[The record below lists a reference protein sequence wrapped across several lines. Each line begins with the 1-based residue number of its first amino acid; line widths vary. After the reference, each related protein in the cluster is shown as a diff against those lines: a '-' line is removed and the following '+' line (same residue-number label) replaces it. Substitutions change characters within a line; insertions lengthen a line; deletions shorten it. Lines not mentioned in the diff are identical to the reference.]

1 MKKNYKL
8 WICIFLI
15 EILIV
20 KILKNMGI
28 FFESWLANAVGSGF
42 ILLPILMILYN
53 LGKDE
58 KLNNNLQNLCKI
70 VFCFFIVCYILGG
83 IASIIWK

>member
-1 MKKNYKL
+1 MYISYRNTHCKNTKKYGDIL
-8 WICIFLI
+8 QSWI
-15 EILIV
+15 
-20 KILKNMGI
+20 
-28 FFESWLANAVGSGF
+28 ANALGSGF

-70 VFCFFIVCYILGG
+70 VFYFFIVCYILGG